1 MKAVKDTI
9 KCMNEYGRDK
19 IPFVFLIDFN
29 KQKPRVFRI
38 EELEKN
44 NIWISIPEFS
54 NKKSN
59 KEKIGFEF
67 KKFPIDFIR
76 YRHAYKIVRSAIK
89 RGDTFLLNLTFP
101 TNIKTSLS
109 LEEIF
114 SHSRAK
120 YKLKYKDQ
128 FVVFSPEP
136 FVKITKNIIS
146 SYPMKGTMDASIEN
160 AKQKLMED
168 IKEVS
173 EHNTIVDLIRNDLS
187 MEAKNVKVE
196 KFRYIEKIKT
206 HEKELLQTSSEISGE
221 LQSNWNE
228 SLGDIIFKIL
238 PAGSISGAP
247 KKKTIE
253 IIHEAEGYE
262 RGYFTGV
269 FGYFDGK
276 NLDSAVMIRYI
287 EKQKNKLIFKSGGG
301 ITYFSD
307 CEQEYRELI
316 DKVYVPIQR
325 VAHL

>member
-1 MKAVKDTI
+1 
-9 KCMNEYGRDK
+9 MNEYGLDK
-19 IPFVFLIDFN
+19 IPFVFLIDFD
-29 KQKPRVFRI
+29 KQKLAIFRI

-54 NKKSN
+54 NKKNS
-59 KEKIGFEF
+59 KEKIDFEF
-67 KKFPIDFIR
+67 KKFPIDFDH
-76 YRHAYKIVRSAIK
+76 YQHAYEIVRSAIK

-101 TNIKTSLS
+101 TNLKTNLS
-109 LEEIF
+109 LDKIF
-114 SHSRAK
+114 EHSTAK
-120 YKLKYKDQ
+120 YKLKFKNQ

-136 FVKITKNIIS
+136 FIQIKENKIS
-146 SYPMKGTMDASIEN
+146 SYPMKGTMDASIKN
-160 AKQKLMED
+160 AEKKLMED

-187 MEAKNVKVE
+187 MVAKNVKVE

-221 LQSNWNE
+221 LPANWQE
-228 SLGDIIFKIL
+228 TLGDIIFKIL

-253 IIHEAEGYE
+253 IIREAEGYD

-269 FGYFDGK
+269 FGYFDGT
-276 NLDSAVMIRYI
+276 NLDSAVMIRFI
-287 EKQKNKLIFKSGGG
+287 EKQGEDFIFKSGGG

-316 DKVYVPIQR
+316 DKVYVPII
-325 VAHL
+325 